1 MGVCPSHSASTSRFV
16 KPDNTH
22 THLHNPTNDNSA
34 ASPCL
39 LPRPGC
45 APTAP
50 PDRLSHRLPPPHL
63 SPPPPPPPPPP
74 GDRDPITRADT
85 TRGRL
90 HPVPPSYYAASAP
103 PPPVQGKGEG
113 DTCAIPRRGQLDQM
127 IPALLLPSL
136 VCWSLVRLITPR
148 D

>member
-34 ASPCL
+34 ASPLWCL

-90 HPVPPSYYAASAP
+90 YSVPPSYSAA
-103 PPPVQGKGEG
+103 
-113 DTCAIPRRGQLDQM
+113 
-127 IPALLLPSL
+127 PASPLRFE
-136 VCWSLVRLITPR
+136 VRERATLVRFHGGASWIGRFLPCFFPFYFAGAWFG
-148 D
+148 